1 MSSLSDI
8 LTAAKNIVTAV
19 NGVAQAYIGVQG
31 SQNVANVSVATLV
44 KSGQGR
50 VATVVVTTAGSTD
63 GYIYDAT
70 NANATTNKIYVI
82 PNTVGAIFVNMPV
95 NLGLVVAPGSGQ
107 IIAVS
112 YS

>member
-8 LTAAKNIVTAV
+8 LTAAKNLVTAV
-19 NGVAQAYIGVQG
+19 NGVAQAYVGVQG
-31 SQNVANVSVATLV
+31 SQNSADISAATLI
-44 KSGQGR
+44 KAGPGR
-50 VATVVVTTAGSTD
+50 VATIVVTTAGTTD

-70 NANATTNKIYVI
+70 NSNATINKIYVI
-82 PNTVGAIFVNMPV
+82 PNTVGATFVNMPV
-95 NLGLVVAPGSGQ
+95 NLGLVVSPGSGQ